1 MAHHCRH
8 CQHLLRSGF
17 ARSPHARMKPL
28 VERCASTLYAC
39 HECLSVFEFSRGSAW
54 LLGRLSPLAS
64 SSVSSSQGATPA
76 VRQ

>member
-1 MAHHCRH
+1 
-8 CQHLLRSGF
+8 
-17 ARSPHARMKPL
+17 MKPL

-39 HECLSVFEFSRGSAW
+39 HECLSVFELSRGSAW